1 MNSDLL
7 AAFLNDNNGFDGG
20 AFELFTK
27 LKYRN
32 EFRTLPDLPAC
43 GEDFLVELR
52 RQVPAL
58 KARGVDV
65 VMLPHGGVRILTL
78 LEAREDRM
86 SDNLLRAQY
95 RESPQLRREFS
106 SFESYAAY
114 ERANA
119 AGKVHSV
126 TRAGKDNQQSSQSS
140 NAAQSDVDTRLPLE
154 EQCRQRWALDP
165 NLRAEFHENYT
176 AFLAYERAHA
186 NGQVKLFRSA

>member
-78 LEAREDRM
+78 LETREDRM

-126 TRAGKDNQQSSQSS
+126 TRAGKDNQQSSQSA
-140 NAAQSDVDTRLPLE
+140 NAAQSAVDPRLPLE